1 MTFHARQQPKVDI
14 SSIDTAAV
22 ASELSKLIVGAKI
35 GKIYQHSPDEIR
47 IVLRITGSGRSD
59 LVIEAG
65 RRIHLTRY
73 PKEAEKLPQPFPMLL
88 RKHLTGGRITKIEQ
102 YDFDRI
108 IKIYV
113 ERASIKT
120 VLLCEFFARGNIVL
134 VNEENHIILPLKSIS
149 YKDRA
154 IRRGQI
160 YELPPPQLNPQTVT
174 VEELTEVFAT
184 SNTDVVRTLATRL
197 NLGGVLSEE
206 VCLRAGIDKST
217 SATRMSYEHCENIHS
232 ALLDLLLPLSANKFV
247 PQVVKQDGVNID
259 VLPFELKQYKDF
271 EKIYFSSIN
280 DALDEYYGK
289 SEIKKIITPQKT
301 RQGLYVRRLA
311 QQEASLEKFNKQEE
325 KLTST
330 GELLYAEYCLIDDI
344 LTMIRSAREKDY
356 SWEDIKRTLA
366 NTPAPTASVI
376 EQIDPSTGSITV
388 NVNGVRINLDYRLSV
403 EQNAAAYY
411 KRAKKF
417 SSKINGAIKAI
428 NKTRELISKK
438 ETVDVVTKK
447 NLKKKKKPKW
457 YEQFKWF
464 YSTDGFL
471 VIAGRDADT
480 NEIIVKK
487 YMEKR
492 DLFFHTQYPGS
503 PAVIVKTEG
512 KTVPETTLKQAAQFT
527 VSHSSIWKSG
537 YAEGNCYFVLPEQVS
552 KTPEHGEFL
561 PKGSF
566 VIRGKRNYMKAT
578 VGIAVGI
585 NHEKCLCGPPGAIRN
600 RVDAMIELEPG
611 AFNRNDISTKI
622 YRIFAEQAKDVRVLK
637 MYASPEIISR
647 CMPPGGSQIKS
658 LKP

>member
-14 SSIDTAAV
+14 SSIDTAV
-22 ASELSKLIVGAKI
+22 IASELSNLIVGAKI

-47 IVLRITGSGRSD
+47 IVLRVTGSGRSD

-65 RRIHLTRY
+65 RRIHLTKY
-73 PKEAEKLPQPFPMLL
+73 PKESEKVPQPFPMLL

-108 IKIYV
+108 IRIFV
-113 ERASIKT
+113 ERATVKT
-120 VLLCEFFARGNIVL
+120 VFLCEFFARGNIVL
-134 VNEENHIILPLKSIS
+134 LNEENHIILPLKSIN

-154 IRRGQI
+154 IRGGQI
-160 YELPPPQLNPQTVT
+160 YELPQPQLNPQTVT
-174 VEELTEVFAT
+174 VEELAGIFAA

-206 VCLRAGIDKST
+206 VCLRAGVDKST
-217 SATRMSYEHCENIHS
+217 SATKMSYEYCEKIYS
-232 ALLDLLLPLSANKFV
+232 ALLDLMLPLSANKFV

-259 VLPFELKQYKDF
+259 VLPFELEQYKDF
-271 EKIYFSSIN
+271 EKIYFSSVN

-289 SEIKKIITPQKT
+289 SEIKKIVTPQKT

-344 LTMIRSAREKDY
+344 LTTIRGAREKEY
-356 SWEDIKRTLA
+356 SWEYIKKTLA
-366 NTPAPTASVI
+366 NTSVPTASVI
-376 EQIDPSTGSITV
+376 ERIDSSTGKITV
-388 NVNGVRINLDYRLSV
+388 NIDGVRINLDYRLSV

-428 NKTRELISKK
+428 SKTRELISKK

-447 NLKKKKKPKW
+447 KLKRKKPKW

-471 VIAGRDADT
+471 VIAGRDSDT
-480 NEIIVKK
+480 NEIVVKK

-512 KTVPETTLKQAAQFT
+512 KTMPETTLKEAAQFT
-527 VSHSSIWKSG
+527 VSHSGVWKSG
-537 YAEGNCYFVLPEQVS
+537 YAEGECYFVLPEQVS

-566 VIRGKRNYMKAT
+566 IIRGKRNYMKAA

-585 NHEKCLCGPPGAIRN
+585 NDEKCLCGPPGAVRN
-600 RVDAMIELEPG
+600 RVDAMVELEPG
-611 AFNRNDISTKI
+611 AFNGNDMSTKI
-622 YRIFAEQAKDVRVLK
+622 YRIFAEQAKDVRSLK

>member
-14 SSIDTAAV
+14 SSIDTVVV
-22 ASELSKLIVGAKI
+22 ASELSNLIVGAKI

-47 IVLRITGSGRSD
+47 IVLRVTGTGRRD

-65 RRIHLTRY
+65 RRIHLTKY
-73 PKEAEKLPQPFPMLL
+73 PKESEKVPQPFPMLL

-108 IKIYV
+108 IKIGI
-113 ERASIKT
+113 ERAGVKT

-134 VNEENHIILPLKSIS
+134 LNEENHIILPLKSIN

-154 IRRGQI
+154 IRGGQI

-174 VEELTEVFAT
+174 VEELAGIFAA

-197 NLGGVLSEE
+197 NLGGMLSEE
-206 VCLRAGIDKST
+206 VCLLASIDKST
-217 SATRMSYEHCENIHS
+217 SATKISYEYCENIYS
-232 ALLDLLLPLSANKFV
+232 ALLDLMLPLSANKFV

-259 VLPFELKQYKDF
+259 VIPFELKQYKDF

-311 QQEASLEKFNKQEE
+311 QQETSLEKFNKEEE

-330 GELLYAEYCLIDDI
+330 GELLYAEYCLINDI
-344 LTMIRSAREKDY
+344 LTTIRGARGKDY
-356 SWEDIKRTLA
+356 SWEYIKKTLA
-366 NTPAPTASVI
+366 NTSVPTASVI
-376 EQIDPSTGSITV
+376 ERIDSSTGKITV
-388 NVNGVRINLDYRLSV
+388 NINGVRINLDYRLSV

-428 NKTRELISKK
+428 SKTRELISKK

-447 NLKKKKKPKW
+447 KLKRKKPKW

-471 VIAGRDADT
+471 VIAGRDSDT
-480 NEIIVKK
+480 NETVVKK

-512 KTVPETTLKQAAQFT
+512 KNMPETTLKEAAQFT
-527 VSHSSIWKSG
+527 VSHSSVWKSG
-537 YAEGNCYFVLPEQVS
+537 YAEGECYFVLPEQVS

-566 VIRGKRNYMKAT
+566 IIRGKRNYMKAA

-585 NHEKCLCGPPGAIRN
+585 NNEKCLCGPNDAVRN
-600 RVDAMIELEPG
+600 RVDTMVELEPG
-611 AFNRNDISTKI
+611 AFNGNDMSTKI
-622 YRIFAEQAKDVRVLK
+622 YRIFAEQAKDVRSLK

>member
-14 SSIDTAAV
+14 SSIDTVVV
-22 ASELSKLIVGAKI
+22 ASELSNLIVGAKI
-35 GKIYQHSPDEIR
+35 GKIYQHSPDELR
-47 IVLRITGSGRSD
+47 IVLRVTGSGRSD

-65 RRIHLTRY
+65 RRIHLTKY
-73 PKEAEKLPQPFPMLL
+73 PKESEKVPQPFPMLL

-108 IKIYV
+108 IKIGV
-113 ERASIKT
+113 ERAGVKT

-134 VNEENHIILPLKSIS
+134 LNEENHIILPLKSIN

-154 IRRGQI
+154 IRGGQI
-160 YELPPPQLNPQTVT
+160 YELPQPQLNPRTVT
-174 VEELTEVFAT
+174 VEELTGIFAA

-217 SATRMSYEHCENIHS
+217 SATKMSHECCEKIYS
-232 ALLDLLLPLSANKFV
+232 ALLDLMLPLSANKLV

-259 VLPFELKQYKDF
+259 VLPFELEQYKDF

-344 LTMIRSAREKDY
+344 LTTIRGAREKDY
-356 SWEDIKRTLA
+356 SWEDIKKTLA
-366 NTPAPTASVI
+366 NTSVPTASVI
-376 EQIDPSTGSITV
+376 ERIDSSTGKITV
-388 NVNGVRINLDYRLSV
+388 NINGVRINLDYRLSV

-428 NKTRELISKK
+428 NNTRELISKK

-447 NLKKKKKPKW
+447 KLKRKKPKW

-471 VIAGRDADT
+471 VIAGRDSDT
-480 NEIIVKK
+480 NEIVVKK

-512 KTVPETTLKQAAQFT
+512 KTMPETTLKEAAQFT
-527 VSHSSIWKSG
+527 VSHSGVWKSG
-537 YAEGNCYFVLPEQVS
+537 YAEGECYFVLPEQVS

-566 VIRGKRNYMKAT
+566 IIRGKRNYMKAA

-585 NHEKCLCGPPGAIRN
+585 NDEKCLCGPLGAVRN
-600 RVDAMIELEPG
+600 RVDAMVELEPG
-611 AFNRNDISTKI
+611 AFNGNDMSTKI
-622 YRIFAEQAKDVRVLK
+622 YRIFAEQAKDVRSLK

>member
-14 SSIDTAAV
+14 SSIDTVVV
-22 ASELSKLIVGAKI
+22 ASELSNLIVGAKI

-47 IVLRITGSGRSD
+47 IVLRVTGSGRSD

-65 RRIHLTRY
+65 RRIHLTKY
-73 PKEAEKLPQPFPMLL
+73 PKESEKVPQPFPMLL

-108 IKIYV
+108 IKIGV
-113 ERASIKT
+113 ERAGVKT

-134 VNEENHIILPLKSIS
+134 LNEENHIILPLKSIN

-154 IRRGQI
+154 IRGGQI
-160 YELPPPQLNPQTVT
+160 YELPQPQLNPQTVT
-174 VEELTEVFAT
+174 VEELTGIFTA

-217 SATRMSYEHCENIHS
+217 SATKMSHEYCEKIYS
-232 ALLDLLLPLSANKFV
+232 ALLDLMLPLSANKFV

-259 VLPFELKQYKDF
+259 VLPFELRQYKDF

-289 SEIKKIITPQKT
+289 SEIKKIITPKKT

-344 LTMIRSAREKDY
+344 LTTIRGAREKGY
-356 SWEDIKRTLA
+356 SWEDIKKTLA
-366 NTPAPTASVI
+366 NTPVPTASVI
-376 EQIDPSTGSITV
+376 ERIDSSTGEITV
-388 NVNGVRINLDYRLSV
+388 NIDGVRINIDYRLSV

-428 NKTRELISKK
+428 SKTRELISKK

-447 NLKKKKKPKW
+447 KLKRKKPKW

-471 VIAGRDADT
+471 VIAGRDSDT
-480 NEIIVKK
+480 NEIVVKK

-512 KTVPETTLKQAAQFT
+512 KTVPETTLKEAAQFT
-527 VSHSSIWKSG
+527 VSHSGVWKSG
-537 YAEGNCYFVLPEQVS
+537 YAEGECYFVLPEQVS

-566 VIRGKRNYMKAT
+566 IIRGKRNYMKAA

-585 NHEKCLCGPPGAIRN
+585 NNEKCLCGPKDAVRN
-600 RVDAMIELEPG
+600 RVDAMVELEPG
-611 AFNRNDISTKI
+611 AFNGNDMSTKI
-622 YRIFAEQAKDVRVLK
+622 YRIFAEQAKDVRSLK